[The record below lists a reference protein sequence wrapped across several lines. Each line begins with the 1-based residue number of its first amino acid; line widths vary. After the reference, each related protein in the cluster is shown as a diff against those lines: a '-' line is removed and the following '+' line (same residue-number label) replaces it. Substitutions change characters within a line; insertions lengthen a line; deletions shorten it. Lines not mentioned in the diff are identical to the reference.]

1 MRRSRPSA
9 RPVDAR
15 PQPNDRHPEHHD
27 DLHHRG
33 LAFDVGTLMARRR
46 ALQVIGGAGL
56 LALVG
61 CSSSGSDAT
70 ASTTTTAAGAGA
82 ATSGGSG
89 STGTAA
95 ADGVIP
101 EETAGPYPA
110 DGSNGPDVL
119 AESGIVRKDITT
131 SIGDASGTAEG
142 IPLAISL
149 VVSDAA
155 TGKARS
161 GAAVYV
167 WHCSRE
173 AGYSMYSP
181 GVEDQNFLRGVQET
195 GSDGTA
201 SFASIFPGAYEG
213 RWPHIHFEV
222 YESVDAATGG
232 GEPIATSQIALPEDA
247 CTAVYATEGYEAS
260 VASMGRTSLQS
271 DMVFADS
278 YESELGTITGNVD
291 DGYAVSLPVGV

>member
-1 MRRSRPSA
+1 MRRA
-9 RPVDAR
+9 RTTTAPIDA
-15 PQPNDRHPEHHD
+15 DTGSDPE

-61 CSSSGSDAT
+61 CSSSGSEGA
-70 ASTTTTAAGAGA
+70 ATTTTAAAAGA
-82 ATSGGSG
+82 AGAAGGASTTAG
-89 STGTAA
+89 SPGAA
-95 ADGVIP
+95 SGVIP
-101 EETAGPYPA
+101 EETAGPFPG

-119 AESGIVRKDITT
+119 AESGVVRQDITT
-131 SIGDASGTAEG
+131 SIGSASGTAEG
-142 IPLAISL
+142 VPLSISL
-149 VVSDAA
+149 VVADAA
-155 TGKARS
+155 TGKART

-173 AGYSMYSP
+173 GGYSMYSA

-201 SFASIFPGAYEG
+201 SFTSIFPGAYDG

-222 YESVDAATGG
+222 YEDLAAATSGG
-232 GEPIATSQIALPEDA
+232 QPIATSQIALPEDA
-247 CTAVYATEGYEAS
+247 CDAVYATEGYEAS
-260 VASMGRTSLQS
+260 VANLARTSLQT

-278 YESELGTITGNVD
+278 YESELGTVTGNVD
-291 DGYAVSLPVGV
+291 DGYSVSLPVGI

>member
-1 MRRSRPSA
+1 MNRSAAP
-9 RPVDAR
+9 D
-15 PQPNDRHPEHHD
+15 HHHD
-27 DLHHRG
+27 DENLDCG
-33 LAFDVGTLMARRR
+33 LRFDVGTLVARRR
-46 ALQVIGGAGL
+46 ALQMIGGAGL

-61 CSSSGSDAT
+61 CASSGSDTNA
-70 ASTTTTAAGAGA
+70 TTA
-82 ATSGGSG
+82 
-89 STGTAA
+89 TAA
-95 ADGVIP
+95 AAADAATGAGSKASTDGVIP
-101 EETAGPYPA
+101 GETAGPFPG

-119 AESGIVRKDITT
+119 SESGIVRKDITT

-142 IPLAISL
+142 IPLAIAL
-149 VVSDAA
+149 VVTDAA

-167 WHCSRE
+167 WHCTRE
-173 AGYSMYSP
+173 GGYSMYSP

-201 SFASIFPGAYEG
+201 SFMSIFPAAYDG

-222 YESVDAATGG
+222 YANIDAATSG

-247 CTAVYATEGYEAS
+247 CNAVYATEGYEAS
-260 VASMGRTSLQS
+260 VANLSRTSLQT

-278 YESELGTITGNVD
+278 YESELGSVTGSAAA
-291 DGYAVSLPVGV
+291 GYAVSLPVGV

>member
-1 MRRSRPSA
+1 MRRTRTTTAPI
-9 RPVDAR
+9 DADAGSD
-15 PQPNDRHPEHHD
+15 PD

-61 CSSSGSDAT
+61 CASSGSDAT
-70 ASTTTTAAGAGA
+70 TTTTAAAAGA
-82 ATSGGSG
+82 AGGASTTAG
-89 STGTAA
+89 SSGTAGTA
-95 ADGVIP
+95 TGVIP
-101 EETAGPYPA
+101 EETAGPYPG

-119 AESGIVRKDITT
+119 TESGVVRKDITT
-131 SIGDASGTAEG
+131 SIGSASGTAEG

-149 VVSDAA
+149 VVADAA
-155 TGKARS
+155 TGKARK

-173 AGYSMYSP
+173 GGYSMYSP

-201 SFASIFPGAYEG
+201 SFTSIFPGAYDG

-222 YESVDAATGG
+222 YEDLAAATSGG
-232 GEPIATSQIALPEDA
+232 QPIATSQIALPEAA
-247 CTAVYATEGYEAS
+247 CNAVYATEGYEAS
-260 VASMGRTSLQS
+260 VSNLARTSLET

-278 YESELGTITGNVD
+278 YESELGTTTGSVD
-291 DGYAVSLPVGV
+291 AGYSVTLPVGI